1 MNNEIRPNVKRTM
14 LQSAGLFSIFSIFCV
29 LALPAKDTFSPYTRA
44 DEVPQSATALW
55 KSYDSKAEPLEVKV
69 HHEWKEGGVVSRLVS
84 FNVGT
89 FKGAGARI
97 AAYYCFP
104 ENGKKNPAFVW
115 SHGGGQR
122 ADRRR
127 GHYYASQGFATIDI
141 NWLGRPLEADLDPE
155 NKWGTDWG
163 AVDPSQGP
171 RFYSKALRKGWKR
184 SLQADEYTIDPI
196 ASPRNANWFL
206 LAVAARRAITFLEE
220 QAEVD
225 PERLGF
231 TGFSMGGTIT
241 SMTAFDPRLKAV
253 APFVGGT
260 GFLHIDFPGIP
271 RTSISNHFKNPD
283 LYQKTI
289 DPSAYWPSAK
299 CPVMFITS
307 SNDFH
312 SAFARIYQSMDL
324 LPHQNWRVTSNLHAN
339 HGPGPEQ
346 WVLLNLW
353 FQEHLAGREQ
363 NIPRTPLSTFSIENG
378 QAHFSAIPYGLDR
391 LVETEIYYSFDPN
404 CVTRFWKRAS
414 ATKKGDA
421 WEANF
426 KVHSKLPL
434 YVFALC
440 RYKLAEEA
448 VLERGNTTMTYTLNS
463 YLHSHIPEDI
473 HFGAI
478 TRLPKTGLVDDFS
491 KGIGSWSSRD
501 QSSIRTYKFQDPEL
515 DTSAERKLALIFN
528 LKKDQPLLLG
538 LGVDSKFLGNGR
550 DLGSFNHGRRIEGDG
565 PTTITLTPADFKS
578 KDGKPLEWSRITT
591 FSISLTDQR
600 TKQKI
605 KLTDSNARQVLRR
618 IELVSEAKG
627 N

>member
-1 MNNEIRPNVKRTM
+1 MNNEIRPDVKRMM

-29 LALPAKDTFSPYTRA
+29 LALPAKDTFSPYTRVN
-44 DEVPQSATALW
+44 EVPQSANALW
-55 KSYDSKAEPLEVKV
+55 KGYDSKAEPLEVKV
-69 HHEWKEGGVVSRLVS
+69 HHEWKKGGVISRLVS
-84 FNVGT
+84 FKVGT

-127 GHYYASQGFATIDI
+127 GHYYATQGFATIDI

-171 RFYSKALRKGWKR
+171 RFYPKALRKGWKR

-231 TGFSMGGTIT
+231 AGFSMGGTIT

-253 APFVGGT
+253 GPFVGGT

-271 RTSISNHFKNPD
+271 RTSIGNHFKNPD

-289 DPSAYWPSAK
+289 DPSAYWPSVK

-312 SAFARIYQSMDL
+312 SAFARIYQSMDV
-324 LPHQNWRVTSNLHAN
+324 LPHHNWRVTSNLHAN
-339 HGPGPEQ
+339 HRPGPEQ

-363 NIPRTPLSTFSIENG
+363 NIPKTPPSTFRIENG
-378 QAHFSAIPYGLDR
+378 RAHFSVIPSSLDR
-391 LVETEIYYSFDPN
+391 LVETEIYYSYDPN

-414 ATKKGDA
+414 ATKKGDT
-421 WEANF
+421 WKANF
-426 KVHSKLPL
+426 KVQSKLPL

-440 RYKLAEEA
+440 RFKLAEEA
-448 VLERGNTTMTYTLNS
+448 VLERGNTTMTFTLNS
-463 YLHSHIPEDI
+463 ELHSHIPGDI
-473 HFGAI
+473 DLSAI
-478 TRLPKTGLVDDFS
+478 AKLSKSGLLDNFS
-491 KGIGSWSSRD
+491 RGIENWSSRD
-501 QSSIRTYKFQDPEL
+501 GSSIKTYKFQDPEL
-515 DTSAERKLALIFN
+515 DTSPGNKLVLHFN
-528 LKKDQPLLLG
+528 LEKDQVLVLG
-538 LGVDSKFLGNGR
+538 LSAESKFLGDGR
-550 DLGSFNHGRRIEGDG
+550 DLGSFNYGRRIAGDG
-565 PTTITLTPADFKS
+565 SKSIVLTTGDFKS
-578 KDGKPLEWSRITT
+578 KDSKALEWSKIST
-591 FSISLTDQR
+591 FSISLTDQK
-600 TKQKI
+600 TKRKI
-605 KLTDSNARQVLRR
+605 KLTDLEARKVLER
-618 IELVSEAKG
+618 IELVSEGKK
-627 N
+627 

>member
-1 MNNEIRPNVKRTM
+1 M
-14 LQSAGLFSIFSIFCV
+14 LQSAGLFSIFLIFCV

-44 DEVPQSATALW
+44 DEVPQSANALW
-55 KSYDSKAEPLEVKV
+55 KGYDSKAEPLEVKV
-69 HHEWKEGGVVSRLVS
+69 HHEWKEGGVISRLVS
-84 FNVGT
+84 FKVGT

-241 SMTAFDPRLKAV
+241 SMTATDPRLKAV

-271 RTSISNHFKNPD
+271 RSSIGTHFKNPD

-289 DPSAYWPSAK
+289 DPSAYWPSVK

-324 LPHQNWRVTSNLHAN
+324 LPHHNWRVTSNLHAN

-363 NIPRTPLSTFSIENG
+363 NIPKTPPSTFRIENG
-378 QAHFSAIPYGLDR
+378 RAHFSVIPSSLDR
-391 LVETEIYYSFDPN
+391 LVETEIYYSYDPN

-414 ATKKGDA
+414 ATKKGDT
-421 WEANF
+421 WKANF
-426 KVHSKLPL
+426 KVQSKLPL

-440 RYKLAEEA
+440 RFKLAEEA
-448 VLERGNTTMTYTLNS
+448 VLERGNTTMTFTLNS
-463 YLHSHIPEDI
+463 QLHSHIPGDI
-473 HFGAI
+473 DLSAI
-478 TRLPKTGLVDDFS
+478 AKLSKSGLLDNFS
-491 KGIGSWSSRD
+491 RGIGNWSSRD
-501 QSSIRTYKFQDPEL
+501 QSSIKTYKFQDPEL
-515 DTSAERKLALIFN
+515 DTSSGNKLVLHFN
-528 LKKDQPLLLG
+528 LKKDQALLLG
-538 LGVDSKFLGNGR
+538 LSAESKFLGDGR
-550 DLGSFNHGRRIEGDG
+550 DLGSFHYGRRIAGDG
-565 PTTITLTPADFKS
+565 PKSIVLTTGDFKS
-578 KDGKPLEWSRITT
+578 NDSKALEWSKIST
-591 FSISLTDQR
+591 FSISLTDQK
-600 TKQKI
+600 TKRKI
-605 KLTDSNARQVLRR
+605 KLTDLETRKVLER
-618 IELVSEAKG
+618 IELVSEGKKIER
-627 N
+627 

>member
-1 MNNEIRPNVKRTM
+1 M
-14 LQSAGLFSIFSIFCV
+14 LRSIDLFSFFSIFCV

-44 DEVPQSATALW
+44 DEVPQSAIALW
-55 KSYDSKAEPLEVKV
+55 KSYDSKVEPLEIKV
-69 HHEWKEGGVVSRLVS
+69 HHEWKEGGVISRLVS
-84 FNVGT
+84 FKVGT
-89 FKGAGARI
+89 FKGVGARI

-241 SMTAFDPRLKAV
+241 SMTATDPRLKAV

-271 RTSISNHFKNPD
+271 RSSIGTHFKNPD

-289 DPSAYWPSAK
+289 DPSAYWPSVK

-312 SAFARIYQSMDL
+312 STFQRIYRSMDL
-324 LPHQNWRVTSNLHAN
+324 LPHDNWRVTGNMHAN

-346 WVLLNLW
+346 WILLNHW
-353 FQEHLAGREQ
+353 FKQHLATEDKS
-363 NIPRTPLSTFSIENG
+363 IPVTPPSGFDIENG
-378 QAHFSAIPYGLDR
+378 VAHFSVTPVAQDR
-391 LVETEIYYSFDPN
+391 LAEVEIYYSYDPN
-404 CVTRFWKRAS
+404 CVTRFWKKAPVKTDGKTWK
-414 ATKKGDA
+414 ADL
-421 WEANF
+421 NI
-426 KVHSKLPL
+426 HPKLPL
-434 YVFALC
+434 YTFALC
-440 RYKLAEEA
+440 RYRLAQAEP
-448 VLERGNTTMTYTLNS
+448 LERGNTTSSFTLNS
-463 YLHSHIPEDI
+463 DLHTHIPEDI
-473 HFGAI
+473 DLGAI

-565 PTTITLTPADFKS
+565 PTTITLTPADFKN
-578 KDGKPLEWSRITT
+578 KDGNALEWSRITT
-591 FSISLTDQR
+591 FSITLTDQK

-605 KLTDSNARQVLRR
+605 KLTDSNAWQVLRR
-618 IELVSEAKG
+618 IELVEDVQKKAAPIRK
-627 N
+627 

>member
-1 MNNEIRPNVKRTM
+1 M

-44 DEVPQSATALW
+44 DEVPQSANALW
-55 KSYDSKAEPLEVKV
+55 KGYDSKAEPLEVKV
-69 HHEWKEGGVVSRLVS
+69 HHEWKEGGVISRLVS
-84 FNVGT
+84 LKVGT

-127 GHYYASQGFATIDI
+127 GHYYATQGFATIDI

-241 SMTAFDPRLKAV
+241 SMTATDPRLVAV

-271 RTSISNHFKNPD
+271 RSSIGTHFKNPD

-289 DPSAYWPSAK
+289 DPSAYWPSVK

-324 LPHQNWRVTSNLHAN
+324 LPDHNWRVTSNLHAN

-363 NIPRTPLSTFSIENG
+363 NIPKTPPSTFKIKNG
-378 QAHFSAIPYGLDR
+378 RAHFSVIPSSLDR
-391 LVETEIYYSFDPN
+391 LVETEIYYSYDPN

-414 ATKKGDA
+414 ATKKGDT
-421 WEANF
+421 WKANF
-426 KVHSKLPL
+426 KVQSKLPL

-440 RYKLAEEA
+440 RFKLAEEA
-448 VLERGNTTMTYTLNS
+448 VLERGNTTMTFTLNS
-463 YLHSHIPEDI
+463 QLHSHIPGDI
-473 HFGAI
+473 DLSAI
-478 TRLPKTGLVDDFS
+478 AKLSKSSLLDNFS
-491 KGIGSWSSRD
+491 KGIGNWSSRD
-501 QSSIRTYKFQDPEL
+501 GSSIKTYKFQDPEL
-515 DTSAERKLALIFN
+515 DTSSGNKLVLHFN
-528 LKKDQPLLLG
+528 LKKDQALLLG
-538 LGVDSKFLGNGR
+538 LSAESKFLGDGR
-550 DLGSFNHGRRIEGDG
+550 DLGSFHYGRRIAGDG
-565 PTTITLTPADFKS
+565 PKSIVLTTGDFKS
-578 KDGKPLEWSRITT
+578 NDSKALEWSKIST
-591 FSISLTDQR
+591 FSISLTNQK
-600 TKQKI
+600 TKRKI
-605 KLTDSNARQVLRR
+605 KLTDLEARKVLER
-618 IELVSEAKG
+618 IELVSKG
-627 N
+627 KKIER

>member
-1 MNNEIRPNVKRTM
+1 M

-44 DEVPQSATALW
+44 DEVPQSANALW
-55 KSYDSKAEPLEVKV
+55 KGYDSKAEPLEVKV
-69 HHEWKEGGVVSRLVS
+69 HHEWKEGGVISRLVS
-84 FNVGT
+84 FKVGT

-271 RTSISNHFKNPD
+271 RTSIGNHFKNPD

-289 DPSAYWPSAK
+289 DPSAYWPSVK

-324 LPHQNWRVTSNLHAN
+324 LPHHNWRVTSNLHAN

-363 NIPRTPLSTFSIENG
+363 NIPKTPPSTFRIENG
-378 QAHFSAIPYGLDR
+378 RAHFSVIPSSLDR
-391 LVETEIYYSFDPN
+391 LVETEIYYSNDPN

-414 ATKKGDA
+414 ATKKGDT
-421 WEANF
+421 WKANF
-426 KVHSKLPL
+426 KVQSKLPL

-440 RYKLAEEA
+440 RFKLAEEA
-448 VLERGNTTMTYTLNS
+448 VLERGNTTMTFTLNS
-463 YLHSHIPEDI
+463 QLHSHIPGDI
-473 HFGAI
+473 DLSAI
-478 TRLPKTGLVDDFS
+478 AKLSKSGLLDNFS
-491 KGIGSWSSRD
+491 RGIENWSSRD
-501 QSSIRTYKFQDPEL
+501 GSSIKTYKFQDPEL
-515 DTSAERKLALIFN
+515 DTSSGNKLVLYFN
-528 LKKDQPLLLG
+528 LKKDQVLLLG
-538 LGVDSKFLGNGR
+538 LSAESKFLGDGR
-550 DLGSFNHGRRIEGDG
+550 DLGSFHYGRRIAGDG
-565 PTTITLTPADFKS
+565 PKSIVLTTGDFKS
-578 KDGKPLEWSRITT
+578 KDSKALEWSKIST
-591 FSISLTDQR
+591 FSISLTDQK
-600 TKQKI
+600 TKRKI
-605 KLTDSNARQVLRR
+605 KLTDLEALKVLER
-618 IELVSEAKG
+618 IELVSEGKK
-627 N
+627 